1 MTALSAA
8 YEAERQDGEIVDVP
22 VKASAVVYKGG
33 LVVDKGTGYAEA
45 GVDGSG
51 YTFLGVAVESGTGTS
66 ADGGTH
72 VRVYKTGTYK
82 YTLAGGATQ
91 TNLGNRVYI
100 SDDQTV
106 GTSSTN
112 SIACG
117 YIVKVIDSTYV
128 QVRIDLD
135 AK

>member
-22 VKASAVVYKGG
+22 VKSSAAIYKGG
-33 LVVDKGTGYAEA
+33 LLVDKGTGYAEA
-45 GVDGSG
+45 GDDGSG
-51 YTFLGVAVESGTGTS
+51 YTFLGVAVESATGGST
-66 ADGGTH
+66 DGAVS
-72 VRVYKTGTYK
+72 VRVYKTGSYK

-91 TNLGNRVYI
+91 TNLGVRVYV

-117 YIVKVIDSTYV
+117 YIVKVVDSTYV
-128 QVRIDLD
+128 KVRIDLD
-135 AK
+135 AH